1 MTLTRLL
8 ATALCAALIAASAY
22 AQQSERFGR
31 YELHYNVVNSTFIS
45 PQIASEYGI
54 VRGDDRAFINIAV
67 REHRQDG
74 TATTIE
80 VDLVGES
87 WDLTGRRTVFD
98 FIDIREGDARY
109 YIGEFE
115 FLNREW
121 RHFEVSFTAPE
132 SGETHSF
139 RFKRQMYR
147 EQ

>member
-1 MTLTRLL
+1 MIRAAIICIALL
-8 ATALCAALIAASAY
+8 LGMPGAI

-31 YELHYNVVNSTFIS
+31 YELHYSVVNSTFIS
-45 PQIASEYGI
+45 PQVASQYGI

-67 REHRQDG
+67 REHREDG
-74 TATTIE
+74 SAATIDVELT
-80 VDLVGES
+80 GES

-98 FIDIREGDARY
+98 FIEIREGEAIY

-121 RHFEVSFTAPE
+121 RHFEVEFRPRDGSE
-132 SGETHSF
+132 RHSL